1 MYQVSLAEKR
11 EIGIE
16 RGPNELTNSQ
26 LAKDVLQGL
35 TADQKF
41 IPSKYFYDARGS
53 RLFEKI
59 CLLPEYY
66 LTRTELSL
74 LRRKASELVDGFERG
89 DLVELGSGSNVK
101 ICTLLEALGRDRR
114 ATTRYVPVDISET
127 ALLSAAQG
135 LVSRYP
141 ELKVAA
147 IKADFMRDLSNI
159 PSDGRNLILFFGS
172 TIGNLEE
179 DECRVFLSAVAKNLQ
194 DGDRFLLGLD
204 MLKPRPILEAAYN
217 DAQQVTADFNKN
229 VLRVL
234 NRELDATFDL
244 NNFEHVAFFDPDRE
258 RVEMHLRANRGLT
271 VNIRDIGL
279 SVSLDKGES
288 IRTEI
293 CRKFSRSAA
302 KKMVEDVGMRVDRW
316 HSDPRGWFSIAEIV
330 GCSEG
335 GADEI

>member
-1 MYQVSLAEKR
+1 MYQVLLAEER
-11 EIGIE
+11 DFRIE
-16 RGPNELTNSQ
+16 KGPNESTASQ
-26 LAKDVLQGL
+26 MAKDVLQGL

-101 ICTLLEALGRDRR
+101 IRTLLEALGPGRR

-135 LVSRYP
+135 LVRRYP

-147 IKADFMRDLSNI
+147 IKADFMRDLSSI
-159 PSDGRNLILFFGS
+159 TSDRRKLVLFFGS
-172 TIGNLEE
+172 TIGNLDD
-179 DECRVFLSAVAKNLQ
+179 DECRIFLGAVASSLQ

-234 NRELDATFDL
+234 NRELDATFDV
-244 NNFEHVAFFDPDRE
+244 NNFEHVAFFDADRE

-279 SVSLDKGES
+279 SVSLNKGES

-293 CRKFSRSAA
+293 CRKFSRAA
-302 KKMVEDVGMRVDRW
+302 AEKMVGEVGMRVARW
-316 HSDPRGWFSIAEIV
+316 HSDLRGWFSIAEIV
-330 GCSEG
+330 GGS
-335 GADEI
+335 DS